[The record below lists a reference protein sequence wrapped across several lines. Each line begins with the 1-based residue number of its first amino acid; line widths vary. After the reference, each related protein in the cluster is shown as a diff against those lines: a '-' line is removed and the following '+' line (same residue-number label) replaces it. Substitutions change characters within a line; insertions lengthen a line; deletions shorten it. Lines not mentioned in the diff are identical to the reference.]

1 MATEPRLLTSDVPC
15 FARIRAAE
23 RAAPAYRVCRGQC
36 RGIPSGASAPALPRT
51 TIEGPTIIM
60 YAPLEGFMGYVTVS
74 MTTSLCLLAPL
85 LLYEVNRLLRAVCG
99 LPPRLALWSTV
110 AAGSLFALGAGF
122 CYVVILPVTL
132 RFLLSFGGENV
143 EAGISVSRY
152 LSMSLGLSAACGVT
166 FELPLV
172 TLILHRLGFLSVCFL
187 TEHRRYAVLL
197 GAIFTAI
204 ITPTPDAFTMSTLL
218 LPLLALY
225 EMSIVLMRLAER
237 RQKTSVTHVAKR

>member
-1 MATEPRLLTSDVPC
+1 MAMEPRLLTSDFLTSLEHVRRSVLRLAIV
-15 FARIRAAE
+15 FA
-23 RAAPAYRVCRGQC
+23 V
-36 RGIPSGASAPALPRT
+36 ASAVAYPLAPHLLHFLARPLGT
-51 TIEGPTIIM
+51 PLVM

-74 MTTSLCLLAPL
+74 MTTSVCLLAPL
-85 LLYEVNRLLRAVCG
+85 LLYEVNRLLRSVCG
-99 LPPRLALWSTV
+99 LPRRIALGSTT
-110 AAGSLFALGAGF
+110 AAGGLFALGAGF

-132 RFLLSFGGENV
+132 RFLLGFGGENV

-152 LSMSLGLSAACGVT
+152 LSMTLGLSAACGVT

-172 TLILHRLGFLSVCFL
+172 ALILHHLGFLSVRFL

-225 EMSIVLMRLAER
+225 EISIVLMRVVER
-237 RQKTSVTHVAKR
+237 RQQTPITRVPRRR

>member
-1 MATEPRLLTSDVPC
+1 MATEPRLLTSDFLGSLELVRRSVLRLAIV
-15 FARIRAAE
+15 FA
-23 RAAPAYRVCRGQC
+23 V
-36 RGIPSGASAPALPRT
+36 ASAVAYPLAPHLLHFLTRPL
-51 TIEGPTIIM
+51 GAPLIM

-74 MTTSLCLLAPL
+74 MTTSVCLLAPL

-99 LPPRLALWSTV
+99 LPPRVALGSTA
-110 AAGSLFALGAGF
+110 AAGGLFALGAGF

-152 LSMSLGLSAACGVT
+152 LSMTLGLSAACGVT
-166 FELPLV
+166 FELPLIV
-172 TLILHRLGFLSVCFL
+172 LILHHLGLLSVSFL

-225 EMSIVLMRLAER
+225 EISIVLMRVAER
-237 RQKTSVTHVAKR
+237 RQKRQVTRV